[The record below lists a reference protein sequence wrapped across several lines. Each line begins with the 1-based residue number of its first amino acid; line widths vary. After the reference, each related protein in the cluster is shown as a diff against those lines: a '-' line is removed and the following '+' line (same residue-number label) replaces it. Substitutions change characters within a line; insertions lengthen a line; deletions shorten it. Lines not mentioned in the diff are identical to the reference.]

1 MNTQNINPFVRFARI
16 KELTIPQGISQAIDH
31 RIFYCHSGNG
41 QLEANGELY
50 PFTSGTL
57 IYLPA
62 GTPYR
67 FCFTQ
72 EIPVF
77 SGCNFDFCQDYV
89 SLNTPI
95 PPTPYYRFHEKD
107 ILEKEILEGNDLFSH
122 CLYLQHAFQ
131 LEDKFVEIAKE
142 FVNHN
147 LYYDARCSTL
157 LKDVLIMTARLIDT
171 RNLGNTSQK
180 ADDILDYIHKHYDKP
195 LTNKDIAEH
204 FNYHE
209 NYISTLILNHT
220 GLTLH
225 QYVLNHKM
233 HMAVVLLES
242 TTMPI
247 CEIAEKIGISNIY
260 HFSKC
265 FKKIIGHS
273 PSQFRV
279 K

>member
-1 MNTQNINPFVRFARI
+1 MNTQNFNPFVRFARI

-41 QLEANGELY
+41 QLEASGELY

-67 FCFTQ
+67 FWFTQ
-72 EIPVF
+72 DIPVF
-77 SGCNFDFCQDYV
+77 SGCNFDFYQDYV
-89 SLNTPI
+89 SLNTPM
-95 PPTPYYRFHEKD
+95 PPIPYYRFHEKD
-107 ILEKEILEGNDLFSH
+107 ILEKEILENNDLFSH

-157 LKDVLIMTARLIDT
+157 LKDVLIMTARLVVAKHQGT
-171 RNLGNTSQK
+171 TYQK
-180 ADDILDYIHKHYDKP
+180 TDDILEYIHKHYDKP
-195 LTNKDIAEH
+195 LTNKDIAQH

-209 NYISTLILNHT
+209 NYISTLILSHT

-247 CEIAEKIGISNIY
+247 CEIAEKVGISNIH